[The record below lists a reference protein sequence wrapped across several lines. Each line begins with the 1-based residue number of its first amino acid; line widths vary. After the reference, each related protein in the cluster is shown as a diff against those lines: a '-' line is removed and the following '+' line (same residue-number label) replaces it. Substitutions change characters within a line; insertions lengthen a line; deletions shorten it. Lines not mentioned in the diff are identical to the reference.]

1 MKPVLSRAQSR
12 DLDRRA
18 MDVCGVPGISL
29 MENAGRGAAE
39 AIVAMCV
46 EQTRVVIVCGA
57 GNNAGDGYV
66 IARRLL
72 TARDPSRVFSLIEP
86 ERLRGDAKANY
97 DALTGLSQ
105 SVVLCDSEEALS
117 QLQAELAA
125 LGEADILVDAIFGTG
140 LDRNIEGHFA
150 RAIVLMNDCL
160 ARRVALDIP
169 SGVCA
174 DTGAVL
180 GTALNADVTTTF
192 AQHKLGLCTSQGARH
207 AGQVHLVDIGIP
219 AEVARAVGFD
229 AELVE
234 ELDAAEWFQPRTPDV
249 HKRSAGHVLCF
260 AGSRGTSG
268 AALLCA
274 QGALR
279 GGAGLVTLA
288 GFSDTLSVLEP
299 RVLEAMTANIDETA
313 LEASLDSLLARVDS
327 VVIGPGFGL
336 DARAEKVVEHVLGSA
351 QCPIIVDADALTCLV
366 PRLSELKA
374 REAALVMTPH
384 PGELGRMLGATS
396 AAVEANRFEAV
407 TRAAELTGA
416 VVLLKG
422 PYTLI
427 AKVGQR
433 TWINDGASP
442 VLATAGSGDVL
453 SGVIGA
459 LACGHEPRR
468 AAALG
473 AFVHARSGRNWQLT
487 TGADRGMLAREIAD
501 GVPAVFAELARSG
514 HALPD

>member
-1 MKPVLSRAQSR
+1 ME
-12 DLDRRA
+12 
-18 MDVCGVPGISL
+18 VCGVPGISL

-46 EQTRVVIVCGA
+46 EHTRVVIVCGA

-72 TARDPSRVFSLIEP
+72 TAREPSRVFSLVAP

-105 SVVLCDSEEALS
+105 SVVLCDSEEALAK
-117 QLQAELAA
+117 LEAELAA
-125 LGEADILVDAIFGTG
+125 LGPADILVDGIFGTG

-150 RAIVLMNDCL
+150 RAIALMNECL

-180 GTALNADVTTTF
+180 GIAVNADVTTTF

-207 AGQVHLVDIGIP
+207 VGELQLVDIGIP

-234 ELDAAEWFQPRTPDV
+234 ELDAAEWLHPRSPDV

-288 GFSDTLSVLEP
+288 GFPDTLSVLEP
-299 RVLEAMTANIDETA
+299 RVLEAMTTRIEEAA
-313 LEASLDSLLARVDS
+313 LGTSLNSLIAKSDS
-327 VVIGPGFGL
+327 VVVGPGFGL
-336 DARAEKVVEHVLGSA
+336 DVRAEKVVEHLVRTA
-351 QCPIIVDADALTCLV
+351 ECPIIVDADALTCLA
-366 PRLSELKA
+366 PRLSGLKA
-374 REAALVMTPH
+374 CRGELVLTPH
-384 PGELGRMLGATS
+384 PGELGRMLGTNSAEVETNRF
-396 AAVEANRFEAV
+396 AAVA
-407 TRAAELTGA
+407 RAADLSGA

-422 PYTLI
+422 PFTLI
-427 AKVGQR
+427 AKAGER
-433 TWINDGASP
+433 LWINDGASP

-453 SGVIGA
+453 SGLIGA
-459 LACGHEPRR
+459 LACGLEPRR

-473 AFVHARSGRNWQLT
+473 AFVHARSGRNWQLA

-501 GVPAVFAELARSG
+501 GVPGVFAELARSSQ
-514 HALPD
+514 ALPD